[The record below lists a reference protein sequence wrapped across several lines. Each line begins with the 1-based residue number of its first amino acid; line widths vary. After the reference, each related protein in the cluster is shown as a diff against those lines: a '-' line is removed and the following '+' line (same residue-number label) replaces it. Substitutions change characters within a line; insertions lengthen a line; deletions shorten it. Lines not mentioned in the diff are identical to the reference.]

1 MDEIQIQFRPR
12 FSFGAKSSS
21 VAWAT
26 CAMCATCV
34 AGLVA
39 TGTAVAEIVTGGVAG
54 VAEGGFIGQ
63 RLFGKVYGKSH
74 AVV

>member
-1 MDEIQIQFRPR
+1 MDEIQIQLRPR
-12 FSFGAKSSS
+12 FSFGTKFSSAAC
-21 VAWAT
+21 VT
-26 CAMCATCV
+26 CAMCATWAV
-34 AGLVA
+34 GLAAAGAV
-39 TGTAVAEIVTGGVAG
+39 VAETVTGGVAG

>member
-1 MDEIQIQFRPR
+1 MDEIQIQFCP
-12 FSFGAKSSS
+12 SFGAIFRN
-21 VAWAT
+21 VASPA
-26 CAMCATCV
+26 CVAGATCV
-34 AGLVA
+34 VGLVA
-39 TGTAVAEIVTGGVAG
+39 AGTAVAEIVTGGVAG